1 MPQVAGIT
9 TKKNTKGELT
19 HVTINVKKHKEKITP
34 ILEELGVVK
43 KSTFKQEW
51 DDALANGALT
61 PDELGAS
68 LKKYINKLWAK

>member
-1 MPQVAGIT
+1 MAQVAGIT

-34 ILEELGVVK
+34 LLEEFGVVK

-51 DDALANGALT
+51 DDALANGAKTIEESKRDIHKLL
-61 PDELGAS
+61 D
-68 LKKYINKLWAK
+68 KLWAR